1 MNKYEVYM
9 APMQG
14 VTEAPF
20 RNLFEQYFGGIDAYY
35 TPFIRWEHGGVRRKD
50 LRDISPDRNSV
61 CKLVPQLLAGT
72 ADEAES
78 ILQYIIDCGYRE
90 VDINMGCAYPV
101 LAKKGKG
108 SGILAH
114 PEQVADLLQV
124 VHRHPQVK
132 FSAKMRLGYNNAQEG
147 LDLLPLLNKTPL
159 TRIVIHARTG
169 IQQYKGA
176 CDREA
181 FTRFAAGCNHP
192 LLYNGEMLDEK
203 QWKQMCNLSSRI
215 VGVMWGRGLLAAP
228 WRASEFRD
236 GRIWTLED
244 KRVALRGF
252 HEDLFAWY
260 RENMEGGDRQILTKM
275 KAIWEYLLPGAER
288 KLRKKI
294 HKAQRFAD
302 YIPAV
307 QALIQTFEPSM
318 EQLSPVVD
326 EDEF

>member
-124 VHRHPQVK
+124 VHRHSQVK
-132 FSAKMRLGYNNAQEG
+132 FSVKMRFEFDDIGFRVKFLDKDDNDMGAEYLARCIMN
-147 LDLLPLLNKTPL
+147 DLLTGNETIEKLL
-159 TRIVIHARTG
+159 
-169 IQQYKGA
+169 
-176 CDREA
+176 
-181 FTRFAAGCNHP
+181 
-192 LLYNGEMLDEK
+192 
-203 QWKQMCNLSSRI
+203 
-215 VGVMWGRGLLAAP
+215 
-228 WRASEFRD
+228 
-236 GRIWTLED
+236 
-244 KRVALRGF
+244 
-252 HEDLFAWY
+252 
-260 RENMEGGDRQILTKM
+260 
-275 KAIWEYLLPGAER
+275 EYLQE
-288 KLRKKI
+288 
-294 HKAQRFAD
+294 D
-302 YIPAV
+302 D
-307 QALIQTFEPSM
+307 
-318 EQLSPVVD
+318 D
-326 EDEF
+326 ENKSVEEIILQ